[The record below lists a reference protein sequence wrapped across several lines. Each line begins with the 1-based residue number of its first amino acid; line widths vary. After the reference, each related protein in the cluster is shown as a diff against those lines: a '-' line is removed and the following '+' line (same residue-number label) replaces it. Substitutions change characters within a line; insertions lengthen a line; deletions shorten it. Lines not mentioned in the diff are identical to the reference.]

1 MSIIANNVKSEN
13 IIALENIA
21 STHSNQIGQLTDLF
35 VNRNKRSYDQTTRQD
50 VIISFINGSYR
61 LEIQKPENDVYMYQ
75 VWAKN
80 NTDLNSERIYM
91 NEKLIY
97 WITNIFKNQKNYT
110 PTTMIEIENNFYPA
124 VMVDAK
130 IEHKLVNNVMTDY
143 CVFYFKTNTITYQSD
158 ILKKTLPQSGYYT
171 NVRFDIDDATSNTP
185 NPIELIVNL
194 LILPILSSF
203 NIQNSFTIPQ
213 NIPPISQ
220 SINQYGAVTIDVA
233 ASGFSISINDIS
245 NNINLNFN
253 RYYGPNIM
261 EYSTKIPCILNI
273 DSMSFTNIRVLLD
286 DYEDVTFNNIKIPF
300 KIDTKILFDNNTIQ
314 NSKVY
319 ITLDDTNINFPD
331 SILNYWNNYWGD
343 RITNAEVA
351 DGAAVAAAVIS
362 LGISG
367 GLVAYFSALT
377 VTLNMVKDEF
387 PSKLNQNAGIAD
399 KIVSQLPNIEN
410 TINSYFTTKTA
421 IDLHDKYKYLI
432 DILTQVNTN
441 PWDFSGLLCT
451 DDSII
456 YNPSLGGYGI
466 QQCYNNA
473 SQKYIFVTTDTP
485 FPNTN
490 FPANQLYIVKS
501 DYSSC
506 YAIDI
511 SNSTLTLFNYINT
524 IHISGYEPAA
534 ALIRTSDTNGTLA
547 LTKPIIF
554 GVYIDTNI
562 NTDFI
567 SLSTGNSVIV
577 GNASDYMIGTISNN
591 SGFYLGFTV
600 IYNTRL
606 SAAPLTGDTITTVY
620 NPPIIRNYKYID
632 IKNIEEI
639 ETNTIYRYID

>member
-21 STHSNQIGQLTDLF
+21 STQSNQIGQLTDLF

-124 VMVDAK
+124 VMVNAK

-273 DSMSFTNIRVLLD
+273 DSMSFTNIRILLD
-286 DYEDVTFNNIKIPF
+286 GYEDVTFNNIKIPF

-343 RITNAEVA
+343 RITNAEIA
-351 DGAAVAAAVIS
+351 DGAAVAAAVAS
-362 LGISG
+362 LGIAG
-367 GLVAYFSALT
+367 GLVAYFSALL

-399 KIVSQLPNIEN
+399 KIVSQLPNIVFS
-410 TINSYFTTKTA
+410 INSYFTTKTA

-441 PWDFSGLLCT
+441 PWDFSDLVCT
-451 DDSII
+451 SAELSS
-456 YNPSLGGYGI
+456 Y
-466 QQCYNNA
+466 QCYNNA

-511 SNSTLTLFNYINT
+511 SSSTITLFNYINT

-534 ALIRTSDTNGTLA
+534 YLIRTSDTNGTLA
-547 LTKPIIF
+547 LTKPVIF
-554 GVYIDTNI
+554 GIYMNTNN
-562 NTDFI
+562 NTDFLILAAGNNVI
-567 SLSTGNSVIV
+567 SGN
-577 GNASDYMIGTISNN
+577 GNDHMFGTISNN

-600 IYNTRL
+600 SYYTRN
-606 SAAPLTGDTITTVY
+606 TITTVY

-639 ETNTIYRYID
+639 ETNAIYRRS